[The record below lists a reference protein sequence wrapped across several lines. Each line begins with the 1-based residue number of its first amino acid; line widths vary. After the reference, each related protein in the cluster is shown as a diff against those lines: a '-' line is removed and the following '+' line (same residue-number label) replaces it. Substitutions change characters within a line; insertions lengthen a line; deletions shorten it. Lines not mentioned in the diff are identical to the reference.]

1 MVPVLVVG
9 NKLRAKG
16 DNTMVTAKQ
25 QTLDSLPDFFSVDA
39 FAQVIG
45 ISRAS
50 AYRLTSRPEFPC
62 LRIGRRIVLS
72 RDHVRRWV
80 DRGME
85 VM

>member
-1 MVPVLVVG
+1 ML
-9 NKLRAKG
+9 
-16 DNTMVTAKQ
+16 TAERQ
-25 QTLDSLPDFFSVDA
+25 SLDSLPDFISVDV

-50 AYRLTSRPEFPC
+50 AYRLTSHPEFPC
-62 LRIGRRIVLS
+62 LRIGRRIILS

-80 DRGME
+80 DRSME

>member
-1 MVPVLVVG
+1 ML
-9 NKLRAKG
+9 
-16 DNTMVTAKQ
+16 TAERQ
-25 QTLDSLPDFFSVDA
+25 SLDSLPDFISVDV

-62 LRIGRRIVLS
+62 LRIGRRIILS

>member
-1 MVPVLVVG
+1 MV
-9 NKLRAKG
+9 A
-16 DNTMVTAKQ
+16 TKQ

-50 AYRLTSRPEFPC
+50 AYRLAGQPGFPC
-62 LRIGRRIVLS
+62 LRIGRRIILS